1 MTKRCWSPVENPRKR
16 AENTEMAPKATNK
29 FYWHMRR
36 RNTPLLSLCSAFRHN
51 IGFCYVIGAKLL
63 PAKNTQVC
71 TQYSGVRFKSFPWY
85 NIIFV
90 IDTYLFSNENHGEK
104 WKYKIFGAL
113 NNYYNFYITM
123 EIKTFRIHPHYIVW
137 YLIWQRR
144 QFS

>member
-1 MTKRCWSPVENPRKR
+1 
-16 AENTEMAPKATNK
+16 MAPKATNK

-71 TQYSGVRFKSFPWY
+71 TQYSGVRFKSFPWH

-104 WKYKIFGAL
+104 WKYKIFGVL
-113 NNYYNFYITM
+113 NDYYYFHNGNTDVSNTPPLYSVVFNLAAQAVFLRTI
-123 EIKTFRIHPHYIVW
+123 
-137 YLIWQRR
+137 
-144 QFS
+144 S